1 MLTSFGGWPVL
12 EGEKWNDKNFDWI
25 DDLKSNLLDEE
36 EKRIWL
42 TTNGN
47 PINGV
52 LGMIKCLKK
61 EPKGNRIR
69 CLLDFD
75 DEGQNQTPM
84 ISDELVRKDLTINIV
99 NKGQLGCIIP
109 EPLTD
114 LEEIKTQC
122 KFFYLDML
130 IKGDLTSFRWLQ
142 AQQEDWNQI
151 ARDSLKFKSEI
162 VYIYYSALNFRDIML
177 ASGRISIDG
186 YSNLCQL
193 TPNCLGIEYSGLD
206 ETGQR
211 IMGISHGQ
219 AIANIILIDDRFLR
233 WKVPD
238 NMTLEEAATIPV
250 CYYTVYYSLII
261 RGKLKPGEK
270 VLIHAGSG
278 GVGQAAISV
287 CLNRHCEVFTTVST
301 QAKRDFLKEKFPQL
315 TDDHISNS
323 RTTEFEEQVLKMT
336 NGVGV
341 DLVLNSLADDKLQ
354 ASIRCL
360 AEYGR
365 FLEIGKYDVIMD
377 SKLGKK
383 RNLIMMKSL

>member
-1 MLTSFGGWPVL
+1 
-12 EGEKWNDKNFDWI
+12 
-25 DDLKSNLLDEE
+25 
-36 EKRIWL
+36 
-42 TTNGN
+42 
-47 PINGV
+47 
-52 LGMIKCLKK
+52 
-61 EPKGNRIR
+61 
-69 CLLDFD
+69 
-75 DEGQNQTPM
+75 
-84 ISDELVRKDLTINIV
+84 
-99 NKGQLGCIIP
+99 
-109 EPLTD
+109 
-114 LEEIKTQC
+114 
-122 KFFYLDML
+122 
-130 IKGDLTSFRWLQ
+130 
-142 AQQEDWNQI
+142 
-151 ARDSLKFKSEI
+151 
-162 VYIYYSALNFRDIML
+162 ML

-206 ETGQR
+206 EKGQR

-323 RTTEFEEQVLKMT
+323 RSTEFEEQVLKMT

-360 AEYGR
+360 AEYG
-365 FLEIGKYDVIMD
+365 L
-377 SKLGKK
+377 S
-383 RNLIMMKSL
+383 LIHI